1 MRIID
6 LENLSENENKRYN
19 QVAIDS
25 RHDFN
30 NLVEKISYNH
40 INNINWIVSSLASR
54 NKYNSELYYR
64 CCKLNFIKE
73 EYRNDNTI
81 TEVRTND
88 KPLSIILC
96 NYFNKNF
103 SVVCTENYF
112 DRFWRYLRPIRQYL
126 IALLVF
132 ASRFF
137 SRKSPKVLNNKN
149 ELILV
154 ETFVLNNKEGDEGNI
169 SHNGEYKDRY
179 YPGMLD
185 CLNDDEKK
193 NIYFLP
199 TIIGYYFTYS
209 ISQKIRNAKYNFILH
224 DDYLKLSDYLFA
236 LKHPFRMLRI
246 KFSDI
251 YFFDF
256 EISSLLNQ
264 ENRRNCSDFISLL
277 GLINY
282 RFTYRLKQL
291 DYKLNLF
298 VDWYE
303 NQVLDRG
310 MIVGLH
316 NNFPDTKIVGY
327 QGYVISKNLHLYS
340 QPNNTELQSRAVPD
354 VVKVTGEGLK
364 SNILEF
370 CNKINVDTAPGFRF
384 KNVWRNKKYS
394 PSENF
399 FTILIGLPIELD
411 DCKMILDLF
420 LKNDKLINNP
430 NLKIFVKP
438 HPTSK
443 PENIKSLFPD
453 NNLDKFEF
461 VIGAFHDYLEQSNL
475 VITNASSVSLESIA
489 KGVPVIIIA
498 PKSGIL
504 QNPIPDDV
512 DSKIWSI
519 CYNSNEILQKI
530 EDYKNDIILY
540 SSDFEKLGNYIR
552 DKYFV
557 PVTRELVLKFLNL
570 S

>member
-6 LENLSENENKRYN
+6 LDNLSENENKRYN
-19 QVAIDS
+19 QVAIDT
-25 RHDFN
+25 RHVFN

-64 CCKLNFIKE
+64 CCKMNFIKE
-73 EYRNDNTI
+73 EFRNDNTI

-88 KPLSIILC
+88 RPLSKVL
-96 NYFNKNF
+96 FNFLDKKIK
-103 SVVCTENYF
+103 VMCTESHYERVW
-112 DRFWRYLRPIRQYL
+112 RFFRPIRQFL
-126 IALLVF
+126 IALFVF
-132 ASRFF
+132 TNRFL
-137 SRKSPKVLNNKN
+137 SRKSPKRLNTKN
-149 ELILV
+149 ELILI
-154 ETFVLNNKEGDEGNI
+154 ETFVLNNKEGDEGGI
-169 SHNGEYKDRY
+169 SRNGEYKDRY

-185 CLNDDEKK
+185 CLNDDEK
-193 NIYFLP
+193 NSIYFLP
-199 TIIGYYFTYS
+199 TIIGYYFTYRVFS
-209 ISQKIRNAKYNFILH
+209 KIRRAKYNFIIH
-224 DDYLKLSDYLFA
+224 DDYLKFSDYLFV
-236 LKHPFRMLRI
+236 LMHPFKILKI
-246 KFSDI
+246 TFSNI
-251 YFFDF
+251 YFLNF

-291 DYKLNLF
+291 NYKLNLF

-340 QPNNTELQSRAVPD
+340 QPNNSELQSRAVPD
-354 VVKVTGEGLK
+354 VVRVTGEGLK

-384 KNVWRNKKYS
+384 KNVWRNKKFS
-394 PSENF
+394 PNKKL

-411 DCKMILDLF
+411 DCKMILGLF
-420 LKNDKLINNP
+420 LNNDMIINNP

-443 PENIKSLFPD
+443 PENIKNLFP
-453 NNLDKFEF
+453 NKNLDKFEF

-475 VITNASSVSLESIA
+475 VITNASSVSLESVA

-498 PKSGIL
+498 PQSGIL

-530 EDYKNDIILY
+530 DEYKNSNFSN
-540 SSDFEKLGNYIR
+540 SSDFEKLGNNIR

-570 S
+570 N